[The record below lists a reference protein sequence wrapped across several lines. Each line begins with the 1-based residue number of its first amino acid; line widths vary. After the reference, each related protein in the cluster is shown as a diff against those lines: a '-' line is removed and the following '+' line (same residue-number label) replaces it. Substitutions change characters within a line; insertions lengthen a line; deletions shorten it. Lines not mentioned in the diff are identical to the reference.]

1 MNGKIRVGII
11 GAGWWAAHTHA
22 PALKATGDVEIVAA
36 CRRSVGPLQ
45 EFAELVGVPQT
56 FTSHE
61 EMLDKVRL
69 DAVVICSPHA
79 LHVEHIRAALERGLP
94 VLTDKPLSIRVE
106 DGEDLIALAAAKGVP
121 LAVFFGHCYDAAHRY
136 VAQAIKA
143 GRLGRLLDVSQTGYA
158 NPDALGFFGNAEFK
172 PNPEEFEIVPTQFRA
187 DATLGG
193 GGYLQ
198 DVGNHLLS
206 GMLIGTGLKVAEV
219 SALMDDPDR
228 DLRATLTF
236 RFTNGALGTLTVF
249 GDARPPFDNYFG
261 TGRFAYTGDLGA
273 FWRDN
278 GSPHLR
284 YQRWREEPVEISPDE
299 LPVPTNPDENFIRTL
314 QGRAELIAPASEAIE
329 CVRAAAAAYESA
341 RTGCKVTLRPVEK

>member
-1 MNGKIRVGII
+1 VNAKIRVGIL

-36 CRRSVGPLQ
+36 CRRSPERLK
-45 EFAELVGVPQT
+45 EFADLVGVLQT
-56 FTSHE
+56 FTDPE
-61 EMLDKVRL
+61 EMLDKVAL
-69 DAVVICSPHA
+69 DAVIVCSPHA
-79 LHVEHIRAALERGLP
+79 LHYAHVKAALERGLP
-94 VLTDKPLSIRVE
+94 VLTDKPLSIKVE
-106 DGEDLIALAAAKGVP
+106 EGEELIALAEAKGVP

-136 VAQAIKA
+136 VGQAIRE
-143 GRLGRLLDVSQTGYA
+143 GRLGRLVDVSQTGYA

-172 PNPEEFEIVPTQFRA
+172 PNPEEFPILPTQFRA

-206 GMLIGTGLKVAEV
+206 GMLIGTGLQVAEV
-219 SALMDDPDR
+219 SALMDDPER
-228 DLRATLTF
+228 DLRAVLAF

-249 GDARPPFDNYFG
+249 GDLRPPVENYFG

-273 FWRDN
+273 LWRDN

-284 YQRWREEPVEISPDE
+284 FQRWREEAIEITGKD
-299 LPVPTNPDENFIRTL
+299 LPAPTNPDENFIRTI
-314 QGRAELIAPASEAIE
+314 QGRAELIAPASAAIE

-341 RTGCKVTLRPVEK
+341 RTGRKVVVRPLDK